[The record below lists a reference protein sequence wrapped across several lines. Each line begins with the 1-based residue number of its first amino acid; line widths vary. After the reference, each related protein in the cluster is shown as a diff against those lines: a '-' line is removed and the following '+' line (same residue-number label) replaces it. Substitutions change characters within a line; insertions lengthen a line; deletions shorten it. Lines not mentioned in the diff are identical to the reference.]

1 MRQAQYFINEE
12 FNTEII
18 FTFETTIKLNQTICK
33 TFPGTKNP
41 ISQKNVTNQTINTFA
56 NAEIPAIAGI
66 QMLTPSLKMTND

>member
-41 ISQKNVTNQTINTFA
+41 TS
-56 NAEIPAIAGI
+56 
-66 QMLTPSLKMTND
+66 